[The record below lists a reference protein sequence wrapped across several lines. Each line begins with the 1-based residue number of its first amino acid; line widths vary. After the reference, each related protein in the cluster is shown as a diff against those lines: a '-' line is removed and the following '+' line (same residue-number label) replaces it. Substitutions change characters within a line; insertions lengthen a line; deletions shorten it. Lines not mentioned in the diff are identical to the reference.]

1 MSVPVN
7 RLKLRHFRLIQAI
20 AASGQLSSAAQRVAM
35 TQPAASRSLAEIE
48 ALVGAPLFDRHPKGM
63 QPTALGE
70 VLARRAG
77 VLLSEI
83 DEAAREAAA
92 IKTGRAGTVR
102 VGSVTGA
109 AVGYIVP
116 AVQALKAESRSAEIR
131 IQVAP
136 SVQLM
141 DCLLDGA
148 LDFVL
153 SRVPPEIDG
162 GRLDILHGQV
172 ETLRFLVRASHPL
185 RDQRRVELEALAD
198 LPWVI
203 QERGTPIREAVDA
216 AHIRAGLSPPSDV
229 VDTASLL
236 VTLAYLRRSNAIAPV
251 ASEVAHILSQTGLG
265 DFAALEPAAQI
276 TLTPYHLIR
285 QKDRP
290 LGPIAE
296 RLLDL
301 VKGELSA

>member
-20 AASGQLSSAAQRVAM
+20 AASGQLSSAAHRVAM

-77 VLLSEI
+77 VLLAEI
-83 DEAAREAAA
+83 DEAAREIEA

-102 VGSVTGA
+102 VGAVTGA

-141 DCLLDGA
+141 DGLLDGA

-153 SRVPPEIDG
+153 SRVPPDVDG
-162 GRLDILHGQV
+162 GRLDILHGRV
-172 ETLRFLVRASHPL
+172 ETLRFLVKASHPL
-185 RDQRRVELEALAD
+185 RDQRKVALDTLAD

-203 QERGTPIREAVDA
+203 QERGMPIREAVDA
-216 AHIRAGLSPPSDV
+216 AHICAGLPPPSDV
-229 VDTASLL
+229 VDSASLL
-236 VTLAYLRRSNAIAPV
+236 VTLAYLRTSNAIAPV
-251 ASEVAHILSQTGLG
+251 ASEVSDILSHTGLG

-296 RLLDL
+296 RLLEL